1 MVWCGASFKPLDDD
15 HAAAA
20 AGADTR
26 CLRLGSIGAIGSI
39 GPDCFDGIDGNDW
52 RDEQFAGTRGG
63 FGAPAAGEQAIIADG
78 VGGCGEHVDQ
88 GAAGGTGGGGG
99 VPLVAG
105 QDLGSV

>member
-52 RDEQFAGTRGG
+52 QHEQFAGTRDVL
-63 FGAPAAGEQAIIADG
+63 GAFAAGEQAIVADA
-78 VGGCGEHVDQ
+78 VKACGQHVNETARSRLHAQ
-88 GAAGGTGGGGG
+88 
-99 VPLVAG
+99 P
-105 QDLGSV
+105 